1 MMKEHSDHRC
11 SPRIPA
17 RIPLLAE
24 GLDRSHK
31 PFSEQ
36 TTTLLINEGGALIA
50 LAAEIDLNDRLN
62 LINQNSGQKAKCRV
76 AWRSVS
82 QLNGRW
88 SYGIALTD
96 SVADFWG
103 ATVEAP
109 QQ

>member
-1 MMKEHSDHRC
+1 MKEHSDHRC

-24 GLDRSHK
+24 GQDRFHK

-50 LAAEIDLNDRLN
+50 LAAEIDLNDRMKVT
-62 LINQNSGQKAKCRV
+62 NQQTGQSAKCRV

-96 SVADFWG
+96 AVPDFWG
-103 ATVEAP
+103 ATVPAAR
-109 QQ
+109 Q